1 MDIKECVKSGHD
13 KKEQASSEEELTGI
27 SKNENTAIQ
36 MKNSVRRL
44 SKGLEL
50 ERLKRTR
57 RQI

>member
-1 MDIKECVKSGHD
+1 MDIKECIKSGHD

-50 ERLKRTR
+50 ERLK
-57 RQI
+57 